1 MKRILS
7 MVMMIVITVTS
18 FGFCSYNSNSVVSA
32 DTVSW
37 PSGPGLVAET
47 AVMIDASTG
56 SVLFDKKCH
65 QKMYPASITKIMTAL
80 LTIEN
85 CNLDDT
91 VTFSQSA
98 IDTLEPEAAN
108 IGAVVGEEI
117 SVKDCLYALML
128 QSANEVASALA
139 EHVSGS
145 IEEFAKLMNKRA
157 KQAGANDAHFA
168 NACGLFNK
176 KHYVTAYDMAK
187 IMQAALQYP
196 VFREIINSSSYTLPT
211 DNKRKEPLTISQ
223 RHQMVQPWNSFHYDG
238 IIGGK
243 TGFVN
248 ESGTTLVTSA
258 QRDGMTLI
266 TVVLNSPGTNSY
278 VDTTALLDFG
288 FKNFKLTN
296 VSEND
301 TRFENKSTFTN
312 NFDSIFKNKLHR
324 LSLSKDA
331 VVVLPKDANFAD
343 TTSTITLNEDSS
355 DDNNT
360 VATISYSY
368 GDHTIGTAPVLYSEV
383 SNKISVNATVT
394 PEESTTVDTETSVD
408 SENSNNSSKFSDK
421 DTTKKT
427 TKKETVSKSHFK
439 FSSAIFKIIII
450 AVILVIL
457 AVIIIFFKKKMDH
470 LNAVRASKR
479 RRNR

>member
-1 MKRILS
+1 M
-7 MVMMIVITVTS
+7 
-18 FGFCSYNSNSVVSA
+18 
-32 DTVSW
+32 
-37 PSGPGLVAET
+37 
-47 AVMIDASTG
+47 
-56 SVLFDKKCH
+56 
-65 QKMYPASITKIMTAL
+65 
-80 LTIEN
+80 
-85 CNLDDT
+85 
-91 VTFSQSA
+91 
-98 IDTLEPEAAN
+98 
-108 IGAVVGEEI
+108 
-117 SVKDCLYALML
+117 
-128 QSANEVASALA
+128 
-139 EHVSGS
+139 
-145 IEEFAKLMNKRA
+145 
-157 KQAGANDAHFA
+157 
-168 NACGLFNK
+168 
-176 KHYVTAYDMAK
+176 
-187 IMQAALQYP
+187 
-196 VFREIINSSSYTLPT
+196 
-211 DNKRKEPLTISQ
+211 
-223 RHQMVQPWNSFHYDG
+223 
-238 IIGGK
+238 
-243 TGFVN
+243 
-248 ESGTTLVTSA
+248 
-258 QRDGMTLI
+258 
-266 TVVLNSPGTNSY
+266 
-278 VDTTALLDFG
+278 
-288 FKNFKLTN
+288 TN

-312 NFDSIFKNKLHR
+312 NFDSIFKTKLHR

-368 GDHTIGTAPVLYSEV
+368 GNHTIGTAPVLYSEV

-408 SENSNNSSKFSDK
+408 SENSNNSSKVSDK

>member
-1 MKRILS
+1 
-7 MVMMIVITVTS
+7 
-18 FGFCSYNSNSVVSA
+18 
-32 DTVSW
+32 
-37 PSGPGLVAET
+37 
-47 AVMIDASTG
+47 
-56 SVLFDKKCH
+56 
-65 QKMYPASITKIMTAL
+65 MTAL

-108 IGAVVGEEI
+108 IGAVVGEEM

-248 ESGTTLVTSA
+248 ESGTTLVTGA
-258 QRDGMTLI
+258 ERDGMTLI
-266 TVVLNSPGTNSY
+266 TVVLNSSGTNSY

-312 NFDSIFKNKLHR
+312 NFDSIFKTKLHR

-343 TTSTITLNEDSS
+343 TTSTITLNEDNS

-368 GDHTIGTAPVLYSEV
+368 GNIQLELLLFCIV
-383 SNKISVNATVT
+383 KCQI
-394 PEESTTVDTETSVD
+394 
-408 SENSNNSSKFSDK
+408 K
-421 DTTKKT
+421 
-427 TKKETVSKSHFK
+427 
-439 FSSAIFKIIII
+439 
-450 AVILVIL
+450 
-457 AVIIIFFKKKMDH
+457 
-470 LNAVRASKR
+470 
-479 RRNR
+479 

>member
-1 MKRILS
+1 
-7 MVMMIVITVTS
+7 
-18 FGFCSYNSNSVVSA
+18 
-32 DTVSW
+32 
-37 PSGPGLVAET
+37 
-47 AVMIDASTG
+47 
-56 SVLFDKKCH
+56 
-65 QKMYPASITKIMTAL
+65 
-80 LTIEN
+80 
-85 CNLDDT
+85 
-91 VTFSQSA
+91 
-98 IDTLEPEAAN
+98 
-108 IGAVVGEEI
+108 
-117 SVKDCLYALML
+117 ML

-312 NFDSIFKNKLHR
+312 NFDSIFKTKLHR

-368 GDHTIGTAPVLYSEV
+368 GNHTIGTAPVLYSEV

-408 SENSNNSSKFSDK
+408 SENSNNSSKVSDK

>member
-1 MKRILS
+1 
-7 MVMMIVITVTS
+7 
-18 FGFCSYNSNSVVSA
+18 
-32 DTVSW
+32 
-37 PSGPGLVAET
+37 
-47 AVMIDASTG
+47 
-56 SVLFDKKCH
+56 
-65 QKMYPASITKIMTAL
+65 MYPASITKIMTAL

-108 IGAVVGEEI
+108 IGAVVGEEM

-312 NFDSIFKNKLHR
+312 NFDSIFKTKLHR

-368 GDHTIGTAPVLYSEV
+368 GNHTIGTAPVLYSEV
-383 SNKISVNATVT
+383 SMPLLLLK
-394 PEESTTVDTETSVD
+394 
-408 SENSNNSSKFSDK
+408 
-421 DTTKKT
+421 
-427 TKKETVSKSHFK
+427 
-439 FSSAIFKIIII
+439 
-450 AVILVIL
+450 
-457 AVIIIFFKKKMDH
+457 
-470 LNAVRASKR
+470 
-479 RRNR
+479 NRLQLTQKLL